1 MQFFDKKHFN
11 TIPFG
16 VDDKGFVY
24 HYEFTPTNT
33 TVLGAGV
40 TCSGKTNLLRNISL
54 SLLKRGTDDNS
65 LFIISVN
72 KAKEYEEFEEYGVPV
87 AKTMEEAIS
96 ILSYLNSML
105 VDEKE
110 EQGNIV
116 LIIDEL
122 AELLLHNRKEYSE
135 FTKKARKY
143 IKNIA
148 LLGSN
153 KNITQ
158 FIFTQR
164 PSADLIDDVVKKS
177 SKIRIGCGNLPQT
190 VSDMLFED
198 ETVDIIPNSPHRLIG
213 IKNEKGY
220 FTILDSFFAP
230 EGVVQ
235 MYLGETRD
243 IFENN
248 KFISD
253 YREYLER

>member
-1 MQFFDKKHFN
+1 
-11 TIPFG
+11 
-16 VDDKGFVY
+16 
-24 HYEFTPTNT
+24 
-33 TVLGAGV
+33 
-40 TCSGKTNLLRNISL
+40 
-54 SLLKRGTDDNS
+54 
-65 LFIISVN
+65 
-72 KAKEYEEFEEYGVPV
+72 
-87 AKTMEEAIS
+87 MEEAIS

-253 YREYLER
+253 YRGYLER